1 MANDLQAAL
10 YSRLRTWLRD
20 EDAQGL
26 VEYALILVLIALVA
40 IVALQIMG
48 GDVQN
53 ELSTVASSIPA

>member
-40 IVALQIMG
+40 IVALQVMG
-48 GDVQN
+48 GDVKN